1 MDEKLYTESMKLRSL
16 QEVMDKLEESGTMD
30 IIQET
35 LKAIQTAVPPSKNQ
49 IQLLCSM
56 LIDEVWKNKL
66 KKKRES
72 KPSSMIINDDYFK
85 SYTARSSVQLS
96 TARSTERIIHKSMY
110 STNKINEDVVSEFS
124 QGKGSSFSRAPRE
137 PPLNRNAPGP
147 GTYEPTAYTKDRTPR
162 MVFGNSKRPDH
173 FTKKVCGQ
181 MYNPVHFVASKPY
194 AR

>member
-1 MDEKLYTESMKLRSL
+1 MKLRSL
-16 QEVMDKLEESGTMD
+16 QEVMDKLEESGTID
-30 IIQET
+30 VIQET
-35 LKAIQTAVPPSKNQ
+35 LKAIQTAVPLSKNQ

-56 LIDEVWKNKL
+56 MIDEVWKSKL

-72 KPSSMIINDDYFK
+72 KPTSMVMNDDYFK
-85 SYTARSSVQLS
+85 SYTARSSVLLS
-96 TARSTERIIHKSMY
+96 TARSTERILHKSMY
-110 STNKINEDVVSEFS
+110 STNKTNEDVVSEFS
-124 QGKGSSFSRAPRE
+124 QGKGPSFSKAPRE
-137 PPLNRNAPGP
+137 PPLNRTAPGP
-147 GTYEPTAYTKDRTPR
+147 GTYEPTNYTKDHTPR